1 MNIGLI
7 GSGGREHA
15 LCKKILESKIV
26 KKIICLPGNA
36 GTSKIATNVDVDIL
50 NFKNLLTH
58 IRHYKIDLVIIGPEE
73 PLVKGLVD
81 FLKRYK
87 IKSFGPCKYAAK
99 LEGSKAFMKKICES
113 NNIPTAK
120 FKICNNKVQVLNF
133 LNNCKL
139 PVVVKADGL
148 AAGKGV
154 TICKTRKQVLNISS
168 EIFKGKFKSSNK
180 LVLEEFLKG
189 EEASYFLIADNN
201 SFKFFGTAQDHKRVK
216 ENDKGPNTGGMGAYS
231 PAPIINKDLEQKII
245 KKNVE
250 PTLLALKRK
259 NKPYT
264 GFLYVGLMIKENE
277 PYLIEYNIRMG
288 DPECQVIMPRLKTD
302 LIKIINNALA
312 NKLKKTKITWNNN
325 NSMAIVLCSKGYTGS
340 YKKNLR
346 IKNINKV
353 KLSNNEF
360 IYHAGTKFVNRKLLS
375 NGGRVL
381 SVTAIGKDLSKIRH
395 KIIKII
401 KKLNWRAGFYRKDIG
416 WKIIKKN
423 ENN

>member
-231 PAPIINKDLEQKII
+231 PAPIINKDLEKKII
-245 KKNVE
+245 NKIVE

-312 NKLKKTKITWNNN
+312 NKLKKTKITWKNN
-325 NSMAIVLCSKGYTGS
+325 NSMTIVLCSKGYPGS
-340 YKKNLR
+340 YKKNLH